1 MTPPTT
7 DMNTKSLAARMKQA
21 SEVGNGDALVALAN
35 EVAACVAQPDMA
47 EAAHRLMGLT
57 QKAAAH
63 RAQEVAQILVHAGT
77 PASRPY
83 LALVAALDKAAPLE
97 PGVARF
103 MANRRQAKEVL
114 QASLAAVPE
123 GEASSQQLRLRLAR
137 VLWQLGDEES
147 LAELLSG
154 VAKRAHQGNYNPGEL
169 GRLGLMGTGTAYGA
183 VLYKAVSAVF
193 QQHPDSSE
201 LLRACARGL
210 LAAGQTIE
218 PLWPRLKRVAMDHP
232 EDSNLKRF
240 TASCAYRLCDWECAE
255 ELLLSLARQ
264 FDKSDDWEKAGLAAL
279 RLGDEERA
287 MQWFAQARPRVRGQ
301 HLGVLAGVLEPL
313 LQALNRDYEWCDR
326 VDHQALKYKLGSLL
340 ENLRHRLSA
349 IEFAPTDL
357 LQVANAL
364 HAVEAS
370 PFYRLEEILLHH
382 PYITEWDA
390 RYGTF
395 DLQAYAIIWRALVEH
410 QALLLEV
417 ALERLL
423 GGGTAGTLNALREI
437 TVRFTEAH
445 LTLDRP
451 AVALEK
457 LTVLIA
463 GGCDG
468 LFFEELID
476 RCLLHEG
483 RVGEVE
489 ARVAARSGPQE
500 GEVKVCAVAQ
510 ADAWIRREQ
519 LEPHVLWE
527 EGPFDATFE
536 TIGSGR
542 QIETHLH
549 RVGAL
554 TLRAMQAK
562 SLIVAGSEIL
572 IGPHGTVLRPSY
584 WHYRSLFPERTGLA
598 RTTAVNGTVLKLTGP
613 VRRIEEPVVI
623 LAVNDTVRQ
632 RNYYHWINF
641 ILTRCVFLL
650 EQGWLQ
656 DRRLLMPLE
665 LLPWM
670 QGALELVNVADRLVS
685 YGTDEVLH
693 IDDAMVV
700 SAFDYPGAEYMRRFR
715 SFMWKAAGVN
725 TSGPPSEND
734 CHIFM
739 IRPINTKRPL
749 FGQDRILHIAQEEGF
764 RCVSPADLSV
774 ADQVRL
780 FSNAASV
787 AGVTGATFTNLA
799 FCRPGTPVLELERRE
814 AAWPDFIGIALA
826 LHLRHRLCLG
836 RVDPSAVGT
845 QNAYDAPPRFD
856 ENLVCEQ
863 LKMLKERSCASPRFR
878 R

>member
-1 MTPPTT
+1 VIPSTT
-7 DMNTKSLAARMKQA
+7 DLNAKSLAVRMKQA
-21 SEVGNGDALVALAN
+21 SEQGNGDAFVALAH
-35 EVAACVAQPDMA
+35 ELAVCATQTDMVAS
-47 EAAHRLMGLT
+47 AHRLMGLT
-57 QKAAAH
+57 QKAAPH
-63 RAQEVAQILVHAGT
+63 RAQEVAKILVRAAT
-77 PASRPY
+77 PAFRPY
-83 LALVAALDKAAPLE
+83 LVVVAALDAAAPLE
-97 PGVARF
+97 PGIARF
-103 MANRRQAKEVL
+103 VVNRKEARSVL
-114 QASLAAVPE
+114 QAALAAVPE
-123 GEASSQQLRLRLAR
+123 TEASSQQLRLRLAR
-137 VLWQLGDEES
+137 VLWQLGDEEC
-147 LAELLSG
+147 LVALLNE
-154 VAKRAHQGNYNPGEL
+154 VATRTHEGKYNSGEL
-169 GRLGLMGTGTAYGA
+169 ARLGLMVMGTSYGA

-193 QQHPDSSE
+193 LQHPDSSE
-201 LLRACARGL
+201 ILRTCVRGL

-240 TASCAYRLCDWECAE
+240 AASCAYRVCDWEFAE

-264 FDKSDDWEKAGLAAL
+264 FDKSEDWERAGLAAL
-279 RLGDEERA
+279 RLGDDERA
-287 MQWFAQARPRVRGQ
+287 MQWFAHARPRVRGQ

-313 LQALNRDYEWCDR
+313 QHALNRDYEWCDR
-326 VDHQALKYKLGSLL
+326 VDHQALKHKLGSLL
-340 ENLRHRLSA
+340 ERLRHRLSA

-364 HAVEAS
+364 HAVETY
-370 PFYRLEEILLHH
+370 PFYILEQILPHH

-410 QALLLEV
+410 QALLLDV

-423 GGGTAGTLNALREI
+423 VGGKAGPLNALREI

-445 LTLDRP
+445 LMLDRP
-451 AVALEK
+451 AVALQK
-457 LTVLIA
+457 LKVLIA

-483 RVGEVE
+483 RVREVE
-489 ARVAARSGPQE
+489 ARVATRSGPQE

-519 LEPHVLWE
+519 LEPCVLWK

-562 SLIVAGSEIL
+562 SLTVAGSEIL

-613 VRRIEEPVVI
+613 IRRIEEPVVI

-670 QGALELVNVADRLVS
+670 QGALELVNVANRLVRYS
-685 YGTDEVLH
+685 TDEVLH
-693 IDDAMVV
+693 IDDGMVV

-715 SFMWKAAGVN
+715 SFMWKAAGVE
-725 TSGPPSEND
+725 TSGATSENAG
-734 CHIFM
+734 HIFM
-739 IRPINTKRPL
+739 MRPINAKRPL
-749 FGQDRILHIAQEEGF
+749 FGQNRILHIAQEEGF
-764 RCVSPADLSV
+764 RCVNPADLSV
-774 ADQVRL
+774 EDQVRL
-780 FSNAASV
+780 FANAASV

-799 FCRPGTPVLELERRE
+799 FCRQGTPVLELTRRE
-814 AAWPDFIGIALA
+814 TAWPDFIGIALA
-826 LHLRHRLCLG
+826 LHLEHRLCLG
-836 RVDPSAVGT
+836 RVDPSAIGT
-845 QNAYDAPPRFD
+845 PNVYDAPPRFD
-856 ENLVCEQ
+856 EAIV
-863 LKMLKERSCASPRFR
+863 R
-878 R
+878 RELQRLRQSSQ